1 MLCDLLSVTSTVI
14 LSQTRDDD
22 PARTRGQSCHFWEL
36 RIAPQSRSGQSQ
48 ADGAYQAWRSEE
60 VARIEARYLENGLL
74 IQLCQRFSA
83 CSGE

>member
-1 MLCDLLSVTSTVI
+1 MTPRVQEDN
-14 LSQTRDDD
+14 
-22 PARTRGQSCHFWEL
+22 PAIFGSYVSHRRVAPAN
-36 RIAPQSRSGQSQ
+36 RIVLSQ

-60 VARIEARYLENGLL
+60 LARIEARYLENGLL